1 MLSPPGPAVSGAW
14 PRLSHMKLTS
24 GTNRRRR
31 YAAASMSTRAEFAAL
46 LAAPVGL
53 LLTRAVGFSPGAVW
67 FAAAVFILIPGW
79 CCVRMLR
86 LDGVLGRAGA
96 APSAATLGLAVWA
109 PPLAVA
115 FAFHLPFGF
124 TLAVV
129 LAATVVLAGFTL
141 REPLRFAPT
150 KPYELLA
157 GAALA
162 VVFGFLSWRLSTGVI
177 GDALFHVG
185 RMRKILGV
193 PDLTL
198 SDISSFKNGP
208 PHAGYAFPLLHA
220 AFAGVAWLA
229 GVDVVTSFI
238 YLLPLCAVV
247 AIIGAYA
254 VGVALTGW
262 RTAGY
267 LAALLTAWD
276 LFTLINGLVMQIN
289 QPPPFTFWVLLP
301 AAVLAYI
308 AVLKGVRTAA
318 PAALAA
324 VVTIAL
330 VHPTYAIPWLA
341 IAAGLVVAAW
351 RAHTSIPR
359 IAIGTL
365 AAATAI
371 SAMIALWIYWIA
383 SRGGGRHTILT
394 HSDEFV
400 HNGTRAT
407 LMYPWAP
414 VYGRGAVLAG
424 IVLSPLLA
432 RYRTLLPIAGA
443 MLGLLL
449 LLLTPGLNT
458 LLIPV
463 VGMGQFHR
471 FWQVLPWPVAVAAG
485 CCVLARYLGRWAW
498 PVALVVAAV
507 SYYLRGDQVFWR
519 EPTSFVVVAAILA
532 TLVSFAWPQR
542 SSILRGPVLTST
554 ALVLAILFGQL
565 HHGLGT
571 VLDEMRD
578 GPHRSP
584 PSALAVLIS
593 PGAVQFFR
601 AHDHPIPVVL
611 GEEHRLYELIG
622 YANIYAQAL
631 PEARTRAEPKAQA
644 PERRKDEIEFFTP
657 GTSDARRA
665 EILNRWGVDY
675 VMVDLRGQKDVA
687 PEILNDPQ
695 LQLVYTDPPGVPS
708 TLGRFAILRVRR

>member
-1 MLSPPGPAVSGAW
+1 
-14 PRLSHMKLTS
+14 
-24 GTNRRRR
+24 
-31 YAAASMSTRAEFAAL
+31 MSTRAEFAAL

-53 LLTRAVGFSPGAVW
+53 LLTRAAGFEPGAVW
-67 FAAAVFILIPGW
+67 FAAAVMLLIPGW
-79 CCVRMLR
+79 CCLRLLR

-96 APSAATLGLAVWA
+96 VPTSATLGLAIWV
-109 PPLAVA
+109 PPLAIT
-115 FAFHLPFGF
+115 FLFHLPFGV
-124 TLAVV
+124 TLAAVLLAAVV
-129 LAATVVLAGFTL
+129 LAVLTL
-141 REPLRFAPT
+141 RQPLRFAPT
-150 KPYELLA
+150 QPYELATGA
-157 GAALA
+157 GLA
-162 VVFGFLSWRLSTGVI
+162 VLFGFLSWRLSTGVI

-208 PHAGYAFPLLHA
+208 PHAGYAFPLQHA
-220 AFAGVAWLA
+220 AFAGVSWLA
-229 GVDVVTSFI
+229 GVDPTTAFI
-238 YLLPLCAVV
+238 YLQPLCAVL
-247 AIIGAYA
+247 AIVGAYA
-254 VGVALTGW
+254 VAVTLTGW

-289 QPPPFTFWVLLP
+289 QPPPFTFWVLMP
-301 AAVLAYI
+301 AALLTYI
-308 AVLKGVRTAA
+308 AVLKGVRMAA

-341 IAAGLVVAAW
+341 LTAGLVVAAW

-359 IAIGTL
+359 VAIGTL
-365 AAATAI
+365 ASATAV
-371 SAMIALWIYWIA
+371 SAVIAAWIYWIA
-383 SRGGGRHTILT
+383 IRGGVRHTILT

-400 HNGTRAT
+400 HHGTRAT

-458 LLIPV
+458 LLIPI

-471 FWQVLPWPVAVAAG
+471 FWQVLPWPIAVAAG
-485 CCVLARYLGRWAW
+485 CCVLARLLGRWAW
-498 PVALVVAAV
+498 PVALVVAAL
-507 SYYLRGDQVFWR
+507 SYYLRGDQEFWR
-519 EPTSFVVVAAILA
+519 EPTSIVVVAAILV
-532 TLVSFAWPQR
+532 TIVSFAWPQR
-542 SSILRGPVLTST
+542 SSIVRGPVLTST
-554 ALVLAILFGQL
+554 VLVLAILYGQV
-565 HHGLGT
+565 HHGVGT
-571 VLDEMRD
+571 VLDEMRA
-578 GPHRSP
+578 GPHRAP

-593 PGAVQFFR
+593 PGAVHWFR
-601 AHDHPIPVVL
+601 DHDHPIPVVL

-631 PEARTRAEPKAQA
+631 PEARTRAEPKADA
-644 PERRKDEIEFFTP
+644 PERRQDEIKFFTP

-665 EILNRWGVDY
+665 EILHRWGVDY

-687 PEILNDPQ
+687 PEILSDPQ
-695 LQLVYTDPPGVPS
+695 LQVVYRDPPDVPS
-708 TLGRFAILRVRR
+708 TLGRFVILRVRR

>member
-14 PRLSHMKLTS
+14 RGFSHTKLTN
-24 GTNRRRR
+24 GANRRRR
-31 YAAASMSTRAEFAAL
+31 YAAASMRIRAEFAAL
-46 LAAPVGL
+46 IAAPVGL
-53 LLTRAVGFSPGAVW
+53 LLTRAVGFEPGAVW
-67 FAAAVFILIPGW
+67 FAAAVMLLIPGW
-79 CCVRMLR
+79 CCVRLLQ

-96 APSAATLGLAVWA
+96 VPSSATLGLAVWV
-109 PPLAVA
+109 PPLAVT
-115 FAFHLPFGF
+115 FAFHLPFGV
-124 TLAVV
+124 TLVSVLVATAVLAV
-129 LAATVVLAGFTL
+129 LTL
-141 REPLRFAPT
+141 RQPLRFAPT
-150 KPYELLA
+150 RPYEVLSGAVLALLF
-157 GAALA
+157 G
-162 VVFGFLSWRLSTGVI
+162 VVSWRLSTGVI

-193 PDLTL
+193 PGLTL
-198 SDISSFKNGP
+198 SDISSFKHGP

-220 AFAGVAWLA
+220 GFAGVSWLA
-229 GVDVVTSFI
+229 GVDPTTAFI
-238 YLLPLCAVV
+238 YLQPLCAVL
-247 AIIGAYA
+247 AIVGAYA
-254 VGVALTGW
+254 IGVALTGW

-289 QPPPFTFWVLLP
+289 QPPAFTFWVLLP
-301 AAVLAYI
+301 AALLAYL
-308 AVLKGVRTAA
+308 AVLKGVRMAA

-341 IAAGLVVAAW
+341 LAAGLVVAAW

-365 AAATAI
+365 AAATAA
-371 SAMIALWIYWIA
+371 SGAIALWIYWIA
-383 SRGGGRHTILT
+383 IRGGVRHTILT

-400 HNGTRAT
+400 HNATRAT

-424 IVLSPLLA
+424 IILSPLLA

-485 CCVLARYLGRWAW
+485 CCVLARLLGRWAW
-498 PVALVVAAV
+498 PVAILVAALL
-507 SYYLRGDQVFWR
+507 YYLRGDQQFWR
-519 EPTSFVVVAAILA
+519 EPTSIVVVAAILV

-554 ALVLAILFGQL
+554 VLVFAILFGQL

-578 GPHRSP
+578 GPHRAP

-593 PGAVQFFR
+593 PGAVHFFR
-601 AHDHPIPVVL
+601 DHDHPIPVVL

-622 YANIYAQAL
+622 DATVYAQAL
-631 PEARTRAEPKAQA
+631 PEARTRAEPKADA
-644 PERRKDEIEFFTP
+644 PERRQDEIEFFTP

-665 EILNRWGVDY
+665 EIIRRWGVDY

-687 PEILNDPQ
+687 REILSDRQ
-695 LQLVYTDPPGVPS
+695 LQVVYTDPPGVPS
-708 TLGRFAILRVRR
+708 TLGRFVILRVRR